1 MPAAPQPFPFRAGQV
16 TLGAGGEITSV
27 TAHPGGPAYL
37 VGGGRVV
44 ATIAGREHDWSAI
57 GMTVDVDEVELS
69 GQLGHGVTVTLRH
82 SFAVGW
88 GVRLVLA
95 NEDSVPVVL
104 EPRLGWVPGLDCPAF
119 SLAAGA
125 TGGYAVMP
133 DDGAEPLLGGE
144 LTLGS
149 LVWVDAAWLGLGR
162 IELPPHGRYVVQWQW
177 DWYRSPLRYE
187 RGRFPSV
194 PRQLVL
200 RTGEIARI
208 AASDD
213 EAVVAPDAD
222 LARVGGELE
231 LTMSAPHR
239 VPVRV
244 SSALD
249 VTAYELTWVPPVAEV
264 LAELGASLIPGRL
277 IDVDAAL
284 AVQHVLARAKT
295 DDPEAAEDA
304 LDRYTGRLL
313 DAAPALDRR
322 EIGYLS
328 AEFERTGEAEV
339 LDAATAGLLAI
350 RTPMPGVGLAATHLC
365 VAGMVAGR
373 PVGDVLD
380 HLAGLAAMT
389 RPGPGLADFA
399 VRLEL
404 LAVGPGRATAAE
416 LSVWAEVDFLL
427 DRVGPWLG
435 AGLRGRPVRPLP
447 IDDLAHLA
455 VVLGLLPEEVGAA
468 SRRGWGMSPLALARR
483 TESEVIARLA
493 GGPPQAAY
501 GWLILGDRLR

>member
-1 MPAAPQPFPFRAGQV
+1 M
-16 TLGAGGEITSV
+16 
-27 TAHPGGPAYL
+27 
-37 VGGGRVV
+37 
-44 ATIAGREHDWSAI
+44 
-57 GMTVDVDEVELS
+57 
-69 GQLGHGVTVTLRH
+69 TVTLRH

-104 EPRLGWVPGLDCPAF
+104 EPRLGWVPSLDCPAF
-119 SLAAGA
+119 ALAAGA
-125 TGGYAVMP
+125 TGGYAVLP
-133 DDGAEPLLGGE
+133 DDGADPLLGGE
-144 LTLGS
+144 LTRGS

-162 IELPPHGRYVVQWQW
+162 IELPPLGRYVVQWQW
-177 DWYRSPLRYE
+177 DWYTSPQRYE

-208 AASDD
+208 AAGDD
-213 EAVVAPDAD
+213 EAVVAPGAD

-231 LTMSAPHR
+231 LTMNAPHR

-244 SSALD
+244 SSALG
-249 VTAYELTWVPPVAEV
+249 VTAYDLTWVAPVEEV

-277 IDVDAAL
+277 ADVDAAL
-284 AVQHVLARAKT
+284 AVQHVLARAET

-304 LDRYTGRLL
+304 LDRFTGRLL
-313 DAAPALDRR
+313 DAAPALEPR

-350 RTPMPGVGLAATHLC
+350 ATPMPGVGLAATHLC

-373 PVGDVLD
+373 PVEDVLD

-389 RPGPGLADFA
+389 PPVRDWLILPSGWSCWRSGPGGRPRPSSRSGPRWICCWTGS
-399 VRLEL
+399 VR
-404 LAVGPGRATAAE
+404 
-416 LSVWAEVDFLL
+416 
-427 DRVGPWLG
+427 WLG

-447 IDDLAHLA
+447 VDDPRPPVGGPRVAA
-455 VVLGLLPEEVGAA
+455 RGGWRPGPRDLGDEPARPRPED
-468 SRRGWGMSPLALARR
+468 RDRGGCP
-483 TESEVIARLA
+483 A
-493 GGPPQAAY
+493 GG
-501 GWLILGDRLR
+501 